1 MNIEETLVLE
11 IWDIFKDSIAPKQKV
26 DKAYLLLKAFIDAE
40 IIDDVKAL
48 ADEDAIIDEAI
59 ELFEEE
65 DEEYWDE
72 E

>member
-26 DKAYLLLKAFIDAE
+26 DKAYLLLKAFIDSE